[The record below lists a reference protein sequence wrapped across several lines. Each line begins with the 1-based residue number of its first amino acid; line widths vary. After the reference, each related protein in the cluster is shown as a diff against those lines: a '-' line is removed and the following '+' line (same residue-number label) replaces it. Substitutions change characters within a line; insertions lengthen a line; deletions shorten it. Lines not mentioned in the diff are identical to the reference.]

1 MAFQHTDNAQ
11 QNDACTGAACTPRSY
26 TKNEHDAALRDAVV
40 AGTSTP
46 DAATCQQ
53 LLATWRESID
63 TIDTQL
69 VYLLGERCRFSLAI
83 RAIKQQLEQGIFD
96 AAREEEIFEHIA
108 AVNNTPFD
116 ATQLESIFKAILR
129 ASKEA

>member
-1 MAFQHTDNAQ
+1 MAVQHKDNEQ
-11 QNDACTGAACTPRSY
+11 QNDACTGEACAPRPY

-116 ATQLESIFKAILR
+116 ATQLEFIFKAILR